1 MRGAPNSGELFQI
14 GNRIGFIIQIIS
26 FAVLLISI
34 QSGFLLHAYAADH
47 DTNFKLMHTLS
58 YVMSAQS
65 LARAPYVVLFN
76 LKVLDGIWQVCI
88 TIHLLLFPWQHDLHV
103 ATAEPATVVCSTVLS

>member
-14 GNRIGFIIQIIS
+14 GNRIGFIIHIIS
-26 FAVLLISI
+26 FT
-34 QSGFLLHAYAADH
+34 GFLLHAYAADH
-47 DTNFKLMHTLS
+47 DANFKLMHTLS

-65 LARAPYVVLFN
+65 LARAPYVILFN

-88 TIHLLLFPWQHDLHV
+88 IIHLLLFPWQHDLHV
-103 ATAEPATVVCSTVLS
+103 ATAELQ